1 MPILEINILG
11 SKIEINYQK
20 DEKDKLIRLIKQFKL
35 RLSELE
41 NLKGRFSDNKIIFL
55 AALKVEDN
63 IFELKK
69 TLNNQKKMI
78 DSLDAH
84 RGKID
89 DKIKEIINLKDQV
102 SSLNK
107 KNNKLEEQNTN
118 NMKEFEKLNKKL
130 IAIMDKIFNTNN
142 NNA

>member
-11 SKIEINYQK
+11 SKIEINYK
-20 DEKDKLIRLIKQFKL
+20 KEEKDKLIRLIKQFKI

-55 AALKVEDN
+55 AALKLEDD

-69 TLNNQKKMI
+69 TLNNQIKTI

-89 DKIKEIINLKDQV
+89 DKIREIINLKDQV

-107 KNNKLEEQNTN
+107 NNIKLEEQNTK

>member
-11 SKIEINYQK
+11 SKIGINYQK
-20 DEKDKLIRLIKQFKL
+20 DEKDKLIRLIEQFKL

-55 AALKVEDN
+55 AALKVEDD

-69 TLNNQKKMI
+69 TLNNQKKTI

-89 DKIKEIINLKDQV
+89 DKIREIINLKDQV

-107 KNNKLEEQNTN
+107 NNIKLEEQNAN

>member
-20 DEKDKLIRLIKQFKL
+20 NEKDKLIQLIKQFKL
-35 RLSELE
+35 RLSNFE
-41 NLKGRFSDNKIIFL
+41 NLKGRFADNKIIFL
-55 AALKVEDN
+55 AALKVEDD

-69 TLNNQKKMI
+69 TINNQKNMI
-78 DSLDAH
+78 DSLKAN
-84 RGKID
+84 RGEVD
-89 DKIKEIINLKDQV
+89 NKIKEIINLKDQA

-107 KNNKLEEQNTN
+107 KNNKLEEQNMN
-118 NMKEFEKLNKKL
+118 NMKELEKLNKKL
-130 IAIMDKIFNTNN
+130 ITIINKIFNTNN

>member
-35 RLSELE
+35 RLSEFE
-41 NLKGRFSDNKIIFL
+41 NLKGRFPDNKIIFL
-55 AALKVEDN
+55 AALKVEDD

-69 TLNNQKKMI
+69 TLINQKKMVN
-78 DSLDAH
+78 SLDVH

-89 DKIKEIINLKDQV
+89 DKIQEIINLKDQV
-102 SSLNK
+102 SSLNIN
-107 KNNKLEEQNTN
+107 NNKLEEQNTN